1 MCLGASVAS
10 ILAQV
15 ISVTKESLTDCCDD
29 EEQKPKTSM
38 YFLGL
43 RKHL

>member
-15 ISVTKESLTDCCDD
+15 ISVTKESLTDCCD